1 MGTLGV
7 GGSVIRF
14 DGFLTSSAA
23 TLSPAVRFDSPRLS
37 LAGQGSWTVF
47 ESGNDVLQG
56 TVGGAWLAGSAR
68 TWRLE
73 LSGSGGASRY
83 ATEPAA
89 GHLLGGARFHLV
101 GRRSG
106 GWLGAGAGATFGDRA
121 AGPVEV
127 SLAGWTVT
135 GQVALV
141 GAATH
146 TWLDGDRYLDLL
158 GALRWTA
165 RGVEV
170 EGRLGVRPWSESP
183 ERAGD
188 PVTGVFGELTA
199 QVPLGRRLTLS
210 LGGGS
215 YPSQPSRR
223 VLGATYLS
231 AGLRLRAFGR
241 GAVADP
247 LFDAGLRSRRGSVE
261 EPASARLEIAPAG
274 PGRRIRVQAPGARV
288 VELMGD
294 FTDWETVP
302 LVEVAPGVW
311 EVVLPISPG
320 VHRLNL
326 RVDGGSWLAPAGTRA
341 EANEFG
347 GVVGVVVVR

>member
-1 MGTLGV
+1 MSV
-7 GGSVIRF
+7 GGSVIRY

-23 TLSPAVRFDSPRLS
+23 VLTPGVRFDSPRLS
-37 LAGQGSWTVF
+37 LAGQGSWTLF

-56 TVGGAWLAGSAR
+56 TVAGAWLAGSAR
-68 TWRLE
+68 TWRVE

-83 ATEPAA
+83 AAEPPS

-101 GRRSG
+101 GQRSG
-106 GWLGAGAGATFGDRA
+106 GWLGAAAGTMFGGRA
-121 AGPVEV
+121 AGPAEV

-135 GQVALV
+135 GGMALV

-146 TWLDGDRYLDLL
+146 TWLDGDRYLDLA
-158 GALRWTA
+158 GGLRWTA

-170 EGRLGVRPWSESP
+170 EARVGVRPWSESR

-188 PVTGVFGELTA
+188 PVPGVFGELTA
-199 QVPLGRRLTLS
+199 QVPLGGRLTLS

-215 YPSQPSRR
+215 YPSQPSRQ
-223 VLGATYLS
+223 VLGATHLS

-241 GAVADP
+241 GVAADP
-247 LFDAGLRSRRGSVE
+247 LFDAGLRSRG
-261 EPASARLEIAPAG
+261 ASAEGTASVRVDIAPAG
-274 PGRRIRVQAPGARV
+274 PSRRVRVQAPGARS

-294 FTDWETVP
+294 FTDWETVR
-302 LVEVAPGVW
+302 LIEAAPGVW
-311 EVVLPISPG
+311 EVILAVSPG
-320 VHRLNL
+320 VHRLNV
-326 RVDGGSWLAPAGTRA
+326 RVDGGPWLAPAGSRA